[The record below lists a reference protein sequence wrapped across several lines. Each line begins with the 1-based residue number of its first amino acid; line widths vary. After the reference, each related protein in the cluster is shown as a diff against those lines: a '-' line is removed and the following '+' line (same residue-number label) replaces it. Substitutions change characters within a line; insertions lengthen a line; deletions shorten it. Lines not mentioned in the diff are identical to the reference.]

1 MQRASRLTWAWFV
14 MAVVALAQAPV
25 GEQPAESAPLVP
37 ATPPAVDVAETAR
50 RATPEAPPPGDDS
63 VAIPISFRAPF
74 SLNDCLNL
82 LAFAASVLP
91 EGENALQRI
100 DRDSY
105 LRLLESVSNYLKER
119 DDLHAS
125 LVGYK
130 WETIER
136 ARVRT
141 GVIES
146 LDLPFTGPDAPPGT
160 TIPKGVTAL
169 SFIVERGDVLFHNMK
184 VYDVE
189 DQLIAEFRREQA
201 LVLRH
206 SLPKREF
213 FFLWQPTDV
222 GRITLA
228 LSKAS
233 PADEVHPRIL
243 ILAGRTNRPE
253 HGKSAIWFLDG
264 AHADIRAGR
273 PEEARAKI
281 RRAQAELRL
290 FRDSVRRDR

>member
-1 MQRASRLTWAWFV
+1 MQGAKRLTWAWFV
-14 MAVVALAQAPV
+14 MAAVAIAQTPV
-25 GEQPAESAPLVP
+25 IEQPADPPPQA
-37 ATPPAVDVAETAR
+37 AGTPPTVDVAESTR
-50 RATPEAPPPGDDS
+50 RVVPETVPPAEDS
-63 VAIPISFRAPF
+63 VAIPISFRAPY

-125 LVGYK
+125 LVGYR

-146 LDLPFTGPDAPPGT
+146 LDLPFAGPDAPPGT

-184 VYDVE
+184 IYDAE
-189 DQLIAEFRREQA
+189 DKLIAEFRREQA

-228 LSKAS
+228 VSKAT

-273 PEEARAKI
+273 PDEARAKI
-281 RRAQAELRL
+281 RRAQLDLRL